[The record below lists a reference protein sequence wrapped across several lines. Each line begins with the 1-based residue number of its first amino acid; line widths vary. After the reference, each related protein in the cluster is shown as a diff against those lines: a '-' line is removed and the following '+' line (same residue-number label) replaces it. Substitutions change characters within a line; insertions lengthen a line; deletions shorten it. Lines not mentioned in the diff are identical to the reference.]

1 MVQRGNWSSVTAG
14 CKFDHAGSV
23 YGAGATATATL
34 ERALGSLS
42 RRAVARKVHA
52 TVFTGQ

>member
-14 CKFDHAGSV
+14 GEFDHAGSV